1 MAGPSKVVVVGE
13 PDFSLL
19 PMNSSLRILI
29 VTGSFPPMRCGVGD
43 YTSCLAEALG
53 KHEDVRV
60 AILTSEQ
67 ACKPTQDVSYDI
79 FPVVKSW
86 QISDFSRI
94 EKVIRQWRP
103 DIVHIQYPTQ
113 GYGGHILAY
122 VLPVLLFAQRI
133 KIVQTWHEFYKKEH
147 VNWVYA
153 LKAVIPGPIIVV
165 RPNFRENIHTFY
177 RRLIRQRQ
185 VYYIPSASVLPRIVL
200 NNQERESI
208 HLQYAPLTKALVAY
222 FGFIYEHKGTDL
234 LFDIADPSQHHLII
248 IGSFDE
254 SNGYHKMVK
263 HRSRH
268 GHWSNNSTIT
278 GFLSAYESARILS
291 AADAI
296 VLPFRSGGGV
306 WNTSLHGAAIQGTF
320 VLTTSQDKHGYN
332 SDENIYYAMPGDI
345 KGMREA
351 LLSYAGTRNS
361 DMNISRYASWDTIA
375 EEHYRVYKSI

>member
-133 KIVQTWHEFYKKEH
+133 TK
-147 VNWVYA
+147 
-153 LKAVIPGPIIVV
+153 L
-165 RPNFRENIHTFY
+165 
-177 RRLIRQRQ
+177 QRK
-185 VYYIPSASVLPRIVL
+185 YPY
-200 NNQERESI
+200 
-208 HLQYAPLTKALVAY
+208 
-222 FGFIYEHKGTDL
+222 
-234 LFDIADPSQHHLII
+234 
-248 IGSFDE
+248 
-254 SNGYHKMVK
+254 
-263 HRSRH
+263 
-268 GHWSNNSTIT
+268 
-278 GFLSAYESARILS
+278 FLSAFDSSETGVLYSKRIC
-291 AADAI
+291 
-296 VLPFRSGGGV
+296 
-306 WNTSLHGAAIQGTF
+306 
-320 VLTTSQDKHGYN
+320 
-332 SDENIYYAMPGDI
+332 
-345 KGMREA
+345 
-351 LLSYAGTRNS
+351 
-361 DMNISRYASWDTIA
+361 ASPNCP
-375 EEHYRVYKSI
+375 E